1 MCQGLSFP
9 PVATP
14 QLTVIAA
21 PSATCLRGRTL
32 LCLGLTPTLAL
43 FVFCFLR
50 DLISWQL
57 LHRVYL
63 LYLFFFNL

>member
-9 PVATP
+9 PVATL
-14 QLTVIAA
+14 QLTVVAA
-21 PSATCLRGRTL
+21 PSPSCLRGRTF

-43 FVFCFLR
+43 VVFCFLR

-57 LHRVYL
+57 FHRVYL
-63 LYLFFFNL
+63 LYLFFFSL